1 MARLNV
7 AVIGCGWVADSHVD
21 EGVGANPT
29 QFDVAA
35 CCDLNAV
42 RAEQFGA
49 RHRIGRWM
57 TDPHEI
63 FAMPEIDVIA
73 LCTPPSTHFPLM
85 QAALAAGKHVI
96 CEKPLTSSLA
106 LVDAAIAAEQRSIG
120 RVMPVFQYRFGDGI
134 ERARHVIQ
142 SGLAGRLNV
151 ASVETA
157 KRRGADYYRAA
168 AWRGKFATEL
178 GGVLLTQAIHNH
190 DLLLW
195 LLGPV
200 AAVAAFKTTRVNPI
214 EVEDCAVASLLMQD
228 GALASSTA
236 TLGSTRQLTRFRLCF
251 ENVCIEREAYDESSA
266 SPGDEP
272 WRFIPADERIGLA
285 IEAKAAELQPEK
297 RGFAR
302 QYELFHHAVTTGGE
316 MPVTLQDARRSLEL
330 VTGIFH
336 AADTGTTVELPIG
349 TAHPKYSGWLS
360 PAPAEVA
367 A

>member
-1 MARLNV
+1 MTRLNV
-7 AVIGCGWVADSHVD
+7 GVIGCGWVSDSHVG
-21 EGVGANPT
+21 EGVRENPDL
-29 QFDVAA
+29 FSALA
-35 CCDLNAV
+35 CCDLDSR
-42 RAEQFGA
+42 RAEQFGE
-49 RHRIGRWM
+49 RHGIDRRVA
-57 TDPHEI
+57 DPQAV
-63 FAMPEIDVIA
+63 FAMQDIDVVA

-106 LVDAAIAAEQRSIG
+106 LVDAVIAAERRSKG

-134 ERARHVIQ
+134 ARVRHVIQ
-142 SGLAGRLNV
+142 SGLAGRLYV

-200 AAVAAFKTTRVNPI
+200 ASVAAFKATRVNPI
-214 EVEDCAVASLLMQD
+214 EVEDCAVASLLMAD
-228 GALASSTA
+228 GAVASATA
-236 TLGSTRQLTRFRLCF
+236 TLGSARQLTRFRLCF
-251 ENVCIEREAYDESSA
+251 ENVTFEREAHDESSA

-272 WRFIPADERIGLA
+272 WRLIPADETRGAA
-285 IEAKAAELQPEK
+285 IAAKAAEVPPAK

-302 QYELFHHAVTTGGE
+302 QYELFHRAVTTGAA

-330 VTGIFH
+330 VTAIFH
-336 AADTGTTVELPIG
+336 AAEAGAAVELPIDG
-349 TAHPKYSGWLS
+349 THPKYHGWFS
-360 PAPAEVA
+360 SQPSHVA